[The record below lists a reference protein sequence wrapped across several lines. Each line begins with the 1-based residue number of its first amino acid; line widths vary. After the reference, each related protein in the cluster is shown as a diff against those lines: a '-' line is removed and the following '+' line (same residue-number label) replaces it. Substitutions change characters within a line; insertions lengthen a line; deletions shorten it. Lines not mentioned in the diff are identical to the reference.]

1 MLQETI
7 KKKEIFR
14 IQLHDLT
21 KILDNYLGIPGT
33 WCRDVMWRTWCRDVM
48 WRMED
53 KFQEKLT
60 IVTGQNNEALPRLQ
74 VGNFLTRIY
83 RIWELSGWN
92 LELN

>member
-33 WCRDVMWRTWCRDVM
+33 
-48 WRMED
+48 
-53 KFQEKLT
+53 
-60 IVTGQNNEALPRLQ
+60 
-74 VGNFLTRIY
+74 
-83 RIWELSGWN
+83 
-92 LELN
+92 